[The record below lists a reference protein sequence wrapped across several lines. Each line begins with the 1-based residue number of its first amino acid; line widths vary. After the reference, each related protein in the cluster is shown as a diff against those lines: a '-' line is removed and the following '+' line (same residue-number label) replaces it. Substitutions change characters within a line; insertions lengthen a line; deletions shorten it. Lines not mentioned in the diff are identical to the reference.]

1 MDHVAVAASA
11 LTAVVITRLIA
22 LAISG
27 AVVIDQHTLLLLGV
41 IHVIASWVHVLMLIQ
56 VIMVGNI
63 IMMTVCSIRRNVR
76 S

>member
-11 LTAVVITRLIA
+11 LAAVVITRLIA

-27 AVVIDQHTLLLLGV
+27 SVVVDQHALLLRV

-63 IMMTVCSIRRNVR
+63 IMMTVRSIW
-76 S
+76 

>member
-27 AVVIDQHTLLLLGV
+27 AVVVDQHTLLLGV
-41 IHVIASWVHVLMLIQ
+41 IHVIASLVHVLMLIQ

>member
-1 MDHVAVAASA
+1 MDHVGAAS
-11 LTAVVITRLIA
+11 TAVVITRLIA

-27 AVVIDQHTLLLLGV
+27 AVVVDQHARLLGL

-63 IMMTVCSIRRNVR
+63 IMMTVRSIRRNVR
-76 S
+76 I

>member
-27 AVVIDQHTLLLLGV
+27 AVVVDQHALLLGV

-63 IMMTVCSIRRNVR
+63 IMMTVRSIRRNVR
-76 S
+76 I